1 MLGTF
6 PEGAQP
12 SGRTPPFPLA
22 AYDETI
28 KAWHFTELQRTSL
41 FPAFLKSLDVYV
53 WWCRYCKCACLKYI
67 IHMNINVKLYSMYM
81 DVQCP
86 CMYMDGCH
94 TSQWSDDGGG
104 DEIALTSRC
113 CCSRGKKQTI
123 DKIWFVILS
132 TQSPM
137 IQNMLFISVKQIL
150 KFAEIGEIFWSR
162 YILLFVQ
169 RYYSQVDFSNLRI
182 FDMLIHYARVV
193 ITPIFNPSKV

>member
-113 CCSRGKKQTI
+113 CCSRGKNKQLI
-123 DKIWFVILS
+123 KSDLSFCRLNHQWYKICFLYLWSKYLNLLRLERYSDPAIFYYSFKDI
-132 TQSPM
+132 
-137 IQNMLFISVKQIL
+137 IL
-150 KFAEIGEIFWSR
+150 KLTSPI
-162 YILLFVQ
+162 YV
-169 RYYSQVDFSNLRI
+169 Y
-182 FDMLIHYARVV
+182 LIC
-193 ITPIFNPSKV
+193 